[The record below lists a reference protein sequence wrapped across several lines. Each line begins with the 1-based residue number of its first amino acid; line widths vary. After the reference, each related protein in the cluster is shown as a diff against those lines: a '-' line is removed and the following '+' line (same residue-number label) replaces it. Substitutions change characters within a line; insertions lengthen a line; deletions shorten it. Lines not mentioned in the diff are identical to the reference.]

1 MNNRLELVSDRSAD
15 RRGAEAPPAPR
26 SRSARA
32 DRIAPVEPG
41 GELAFLEPS
50 RRRVSP
56 RLRRLLD
63 EERGA
68 VTAEYAIVIMAA
80 VAFAGLLVAI
90 MRSEEIRVMLVGLVE
105 NALGTGG

>member
-1 MNNRLELVSDRSAD
+1 MNNRLKLVSDRSAD
-15 RRGAEAPPAPR
+15 RSCAGTPAAPR
-26 SRSARA
+26 GRPART
-32 DRIAPVEPG
+32 DRTAQPVPG
-41 GELAFLEPS
+41 DELAFLAPS
-50 RRRVSP
+50 RRTGST

-63 EERGA
+63 DERGA

-90 MRSEEIRVMLVGLVE
+90 MRSEEIRAMLVGLVE